1 MDSNLISTDFETVV
15 EALIF
20 AADEPVTEE
29 MMLDVYVEV
38 TGRQRPTGQEVGE
51 SIERINSE
59 YARTGRPF
67 RIHKWA
73 GGYRMAT
80 VPGMAPFLRVFFNES
95 KNRRLSP
102 SLMET
107 LAVVAY
113 RQPVTRPEVDFIR
126 GVDADY
132 AIRRL
137 MELDLI
143 EIVGRSESLGRP
155 LLYGT
160 TPRFLDQLGI
170 GSLDELPQ
178 LRDIEE
184 LLNDPSFNRERARL
198 FSLRIDETESETGQA
213 LQAES

>member
-1 MDSNLISTDFETVV
+1 MDSNLVSTDFETVI
-15 EALIF
+15 EALVF
-20 AADEPVTEE
+20 AADEPVTAE

-38 TGRQRPTGQEVGE
+38 TGRQRPTDQEVGE
-51 SIERINSE
+51 SLERINAV

-80 VPGMAPFLRVFFNES
+80 VPGMAPFLRVFFNEN

-132 AIRRL
+132 AMRRL
-137 MELDLI
+137 LEWGLI

-160 TPRFLDQLGI
+160 TPQFLDQLGI
-170 GSLDELPQ
+170 GGLDELPQ

-198 FSLRIDETESETGQA
+198 LSLQVDEPESEDHQMTE
-213 LQAES
+213 AES